1 MALDPNI
8 SLGVRPLQVPDPLAQ
23 MAQVSQIQSA
33 QRQGEVS
40 RMQLEDL
47 KNDRIE
53 MQQFQS
59 QIIAN
64 GGNADLDLLAKTM
77 LKTPKF
83 FAQGVELTKKL
94 KEQAEFET
102 VGRRLY
108 PELFGATAPAG
119 MPAAPAPTA
128 IGAPTPVNA
137 LATGAAPTAAPV
149 NALAAPSSEPY
160 PGYNQAIGMTSPAA
174 PARTQQLSPSGKT
187 RQQLEGL
194 IFMAQK
200 NPLFK
205 GMAETAKLELAEMMK
220 APVYHRV
227 PNVGLVNPITKEVV
241 MAEGAAPT
249 TLARLQAELALLP
262 KGDPRIPAY
271 QAMIKK
277 ETEFAPRPITNVN
290 LPTQEKAEQAD
301 RGKMLVAEFGDI
313 SKAAKLAA
321 KTLPSIDA
329 NLSIL
334 DKGFSTGFGT
344 ETVAAGAKVLAALGV
359 ADADKFATNAQ
370 VFQAKATEAVLQK
383 QLEQKGPQTE
393 SDAQRIDQIGAQLGK
408 TTAGNR
414 FVLTTAKEQ
423 LKRDMEQRDFYAKWW
438 QKNKTYD
445 GAEDAWFSGEGGK
458 SLFDR
463 PALKAYAKSAEAVA
477 APPAANRQSLD
488 NIFAPKK

>member
-1 MALDPNI
+1 MALNPNI

-40 RMQLEDL
+40 RMQLEEL

-53 MQQFQS
+53 MQQFKS
-59 QIIAN
+59 QLIAN
-64 GGNADLDLLAKTM
+64 GGNANLDELAKTM
-77 LKTPKF
+77 LKTPKL

-94 KEQAEFET
+94 KEQADFERY
-102 VGRRLY
+102 GRKLF
-108 PELFGATAPAG
+108 PELFNATAPAG
-119 MPAAPAPTA
+119 MPAAP
-128 IGAPTPVNA
+128 VNA
-137 LATGAAPTAAPV
+137 LAVNAAPAAAPV
-149 NALAAPSSEPY
+149 NALAAPASEPY
-160 PGYNQAIGMTSPAA
+160 PGYNESIGMTPSAA
-174 PARTQQLSPSGKT
+174 PARAQQLSPSGKT
-187 RQQLEGL
+187 RQQLEGQ
-194 IFMAQK
+194 IFMAQG

-205 GMAETAKLELAEMMK
+205 GLAETAKLELAEMMK
-220 APVYHRV
+220 TPVYHTV
-227 PNVGLVNPITKEVV
+227 PGVGLVNPITKEVV
-241 MAEGAAPT
+241 TPAKAAPLNVT
-249 TLARLQAELALLP
+249 RLIQERDALP
-262 KGDPRIPAY
+262 KGDPNIAIYNAAIR
-271 QAMIKK
+271 K
-277 ETEFAPRPITNVN
+277 ETEFAPRAITNVN
-290 LPTQEKAEQAD
+290 LPSQEKAEQVD

-463 PALKAYAKSAEAVA
+463 PALKGYIKSADAA
-477 APPAANRQSLD
+477 APSAANRPSLD

>member
-1 MALDPNI
+1 MALVNPNI
-8 SLGVRPLQVPDPLAQ
+8 AMSYR
-23 MAQVSQIQSA
+23 
-33 QRQGEVS
+33 
-40 RMQLEDL
+40 
-47 KNDRIE
+47 
-53 MQQFQS
+53 
-59 QIIAN
+59 
-64 GGNADLDLLAKTM
+64 
-77 LKTPKF
+77 
-83 FAQGVELTKKL
+83 GVELPQQNMLADYAAIQQIQGGRQAQEINAL
-94 KEQAEFET
+94 KMQEAQAAMQERNALRQLNPAAADYENQLFRVNPTLGIQYRKESRAADASAAQITASQAAAAKSGFDLKAAQRKFVDDLKRGLSSNPSDANIIAFGEDAVLQGLYSPDQVKAT
-102 VGRRLY
+102 VDQLLALPAADRVRILSQAGAS
-108 PELFGATAPAG
+108 PSELKPLNLQVNQGGQTQVLQ
-119 MPAAPAPTA
+119 MPAFGGAGTSVGTYAAMPLPADVEA
-128 IGAPTPVNA
+128 QKRRISQA
-137 LATGAAPTAAPV
+137 GAA
-149 NALAAPSSEPY
+149 
-160 PGYNQAIGMTSPAA
+160 Q
-174 PARTQQLSPSGKT
+174 
-187 RQQLEGL
+187 
-194 IFMAQK
+194 
-200 NPLFK
+200 
-205 GMAETAKLELAEMMK
+205 
-220 APVYHRV
+220 
-227 PNVGLVNPITKEVV
+227 TKVI
-241 MAEGAAPT
+241 
-249 TLARLQAELALLP
+249 LP
-262 KGDPRIPAY
+262 
-271 QAMIKK
+271 
-277 ETEFAPRPITNVN
+277 E
-290 LPTQEKAEQAD
+290 QEKAEQAD

-359 ADADKFATNAQ
+359 ADAEKFATNAQ

-463 PALKAYAKSAEAVA
+463 PALKAYVKSAEAAA
-477 APPAANRQSLD
+477 APPAANRPSLD

>member
-1 MALDPNI
+1 MALNPNI

-23 MAQVSQIQSA
+23 MAQVSQIQSGQQQQQLNKMKIEELVA
-33 QRQGEVS
+33 DRKELNDFALKLQDKGITPRQYMEMLRSS
-40 RMQLEDL
+40 RDPAKQKTGMEGLM
-47 KNDRIE
+47 R
-53 MQQFQS
+53 
-59 QIIAN
+59 
-64 GGNADLDLLAKTM
+64 LDEQD
-77 LKTPKF
+77 KF
-83 FAQGVELTKKL
+83 DAIGK
-94 KEQAEFET
+94 
-102 VGRRLY
+102 RLY
-108 PELFGATAPAG
+108 PELFGAAAPAETPAG
-119 MPAAPAPTA
+119 MPAAP
-128 IGAPTPVNA
+128 VNA
-137 LATGAAPTAAPV
+137 LAPNAAPTAAPV
-149 NALAAPSSEPY
+149 NALAAPASEPY
-160 PGYNQAIGMTSPAA
+160 PGYNESIGMTPSAA
-174 PARTQQLSPSGKT
+174 PARTQQLSPTGKT
-187 RQQLEGL
+187 RQQLEGM
-194 IFMAQK
+194 IFMAQR

-220 APVYHRV
+220 TPVYHNV
-227 PNVGLVNPITKEVV
+227 PGVGLVNPITKEVV
-241 MAEGAAPT
+241 TPAKAAPLNVT
-249 TLARLQAELALLP
+249 RLIQERDALP
-262 KGDPRIPAY
+262 KGDPNIAIYNAAIR
-271 QAMIKK
+271 K
-277 ETEFAPRPITNVN
+277 ETEFAPRAITNVN
-290 LPTQEKAEQAD
+290 LPSQEKAEQVD

-463 PALKAYAKSAEAVA
+463 PALKGYIKSADAAAA
-477 APPAANRQSLD
+477 APSAANRPSLD

>member
-1 MALDPNI
+1 MALNTNI
-8 SLGVRPLQVPDPLAQ
+8 ALSGQPVQIANPMDMYGKMASIQNAQNQNALAQ
-23 MAQVSQIQSA
+23 YQLGTA
-33 QRQGEVS
+33 QRAERSQNVLADAYAQATDAATGKIDYNKLTGLVAAGGGGAQLPGIQKS
-40 RMQLEDL
+40 RLEY
-47 KNDRIE
+47 E
-53 MQQFQS
+53 TAQTTQQKAMS
-59 QIIAN
+59 
-64 GGNADLDLLAKTM
+64 DLLDAK
-77 LKTPKF
+77 LKQSRGFLDTLDPADPTAPMRYLAWHEANHRDPIIGAALTARGVSAEQARQSIEAAIAKGPAA
-83 FAQGVELTKKL
+83 FAQLLNQSKL
-94 KEQAEFET
+94 GTEKFMEMNKPIT
-102 VGRRLY
+102 VS
-108 PELFGATAPAG
+108 PGASVFQGGQSVFTAPA
-119 MPAAPAPTA
+119 A
-128 IGAPTPVNA
+128 APTPLNV
-137 LATGAAPTAAPV
+137 
-149 NALAAPSSEPY
+149 S
-160 PGYNQAIGMTSPAA
+160 
-174 PARTQQLSPSGKT
+174 R
-187 RQQLEGL
+187 L
-194 IFMAQK
+194 I
-200 NPLFK
+200 
-205 GMAETAKLELAEMMK
+205 
-220 APVYHRV
+220 
-227 PNVGLVNPITKEVV
+227 KERD
-241 MAEGAAPT
+241 A
-249 TLARLQAELALLP
+249 LP
-262 KGDPRIPAY
+262 KGDPNIAIYNDAIR
-271 QAMIKK
+271 K
-277 ETEFAPRPITNVN
+277 ETQFAPRPITNVN
-290 LPTQEKAEQAD
+290 MPSQEKAEQVD

-463 PALKAYAKSAEAVA
+463 PALKAYAKSAEAAA
-477 APPAANRQSLD
+477 APPAANRPSLD

>member
-1 MALDPNI
+1 MA
-8 SLGVRPLQVPDPLAQ
+8 
-23 MAQVSQIQSA
+23 
-33 QRQGEVS
+33 
-40 RMQLEDL
+40 
-47 KNDRIE
+47 
-53 MQQFQS
+53 
-59 QIIAN
+59 
-64 GGNADLDLLAKTM
+64 
-77 LKTPKF
+77 
-83 FAQGVELTKKL
+83 
-94 KEQAEFET
+94 
-102 VGRRLY
+102 
-108 PELFGATAPAG
+108 
-119 MPAAPAPTA
+119 
-128 IGAPTPVNA
+128 
-137 LATGAAPTAAPV
+137 
-149 NALAAPSSEPY
+149 
-160 PGYNQAIGMTSPAA
+160 
-174 PARTQQLSPSGKT
+174 
-187 RQQLEGL
+187 
-194 IFMAQK
+194 
-200 NPLFK
+200 
-205 GMAETAKLELAEMMK
+205 
-220 APVYHRV
+220 
-227 PNVGLVNPITKEVV
+227 LVNPNIAMSYRAPEIQPQNMLADYAAIQQIQGGRQAQELNALKMQEAQAAMQERNALRGLDPSAADYENQLFRVNPTIGIAFLKERS
-241 MAEGAAPT
+241 AADASAAQTAASQAAAAKSGFDLKAAQRKFGDDLKRNLASNPSEENVKAWGQDALIQGLYT
-249 TLARLQAELALLP
+249 TDQVESTVSQLLALPAADRARILSQAGASAADLKPPTPLNVTRLIQERDALP
-262 KGDPRIPAY
+262 KGHPNIPIYNA
-271 QAMIKK
+271 AIRK

-290 LPTQEKAEQAD
+290 LPSQEKAEQVD

-463 PALKAYAKSAEAVA
+463 PALKAYAKSAEAAA
-477 APPAANRQSLD
+477 APPAANRPSLD